1 MIRSRRRSIKKL
13 PGVRFFPLI
22 CAALSVIGLAAAEDP
37 VKPPPASFTNYVQ
50 RIPGTDASV
59 EMVAIPGGTMTIGS
73 TEGEANREASDQPQ
87 KTVTVQRFWMGRYE
101 ITWDA
106 FLPYVFGEW
115 DKFEKDE
122 GEADGF
128 TRPTKPYG
136 SLFRE
141 HGSNG
146 HPALGMSHFA
156 ARQFC
161 KWMSMRT
168 GLEFRLPTEAE
179 WEYACRA
186 GSTTPFFWGADPG
199 RAESYG
205 WFADNSDYT
214 THPVGK
220 KAPNKFGLFDIV
232 GNLAEWCEQEGDE
245 DPRAARGGAFTE
257 PLTKLRSAARMIDGP
272 EWNALDPQIPKSIW
286 WLSSADFVG
295 IRVVRSFAE
304 LTNAPA
310 SSTAASG
317 P

>member
-1 MIRSRRRSIKKL
+1 MTNGTRPDKRVPTVPS
-13 PGVRFFPLI
+13 FALI
-22 CAALSVIGLAAAEDP
+22 LSAFGAIQLAAAEDP
-37 VKPPPASFTNYVQ
+37 IKPSPANFTNYVQ
-50 RIPGTDASV
+50 RIPATDASV
-59 EMVAIPGGTMTIGS
+59 EMVAIPGGTITIGS
-73 TEGEANREASDQPQ
+73 AEDEAGREASDPPQ
-87 KTVTVQRFWMGRYE
+87 KTVTIQPFWMGRYE
-101 ITWDA
+101 ITWEA

-115 DKFEKDE
+115 DKFEKPE

-128 TRPTKPYG
+128 SRPTKPYG
-136 SLFRE
+136 SLYRE
-141 HGSNG
+141 HGNNR

-168 GLEFRLPTEAE
+168 GQEFRLPTEAE

-186 GSTTPFFWGADPG
+186 GTKTPFFWGDDAT

-220 KAPNKFGLFDIV
+220 KAPNRFGLFDIV
-232 GNLAEWCEQEGDE
+232 GNLAEWCEQEGED
-245 DPRAARGGAFTE
+245 DPRVARGGAFTE
-257 PLTKLRSAARMIDGP
+257 PVAKLRSAARLIDVP

-295 IRVVRSFAE
+295 IRVVRSLAE
-304 LTNAPA
+304 P
-310 SSTAASG
+310 
-317 P
+317 